1 MVGAWVVNMAHFL
14 NRDGEVGRL
23 PAPARRLADYFGSIV
38 SSVCC
43 HPPNIPILSG
53 LKCRR
58 RPGRRPCTGLII
70 AIIAP
75 DTNEIRWQCSACADH
90 GVISGWRGSPWDR
103 R

>member
-1 MVGAWVVNMAHFL
+1 
-14 NRDGEVGRL
+14 
-23 PAPARRLADYFGSIV
+23 
-38 SSVCC
+38 
-43 HPPNIPILSG
+43 
-53 LKCRR
+53 
-58 RPGRRPCTGLII
+58 LII